1 MPQQPFSSP
10 SQGGGPLPNSS
21 PSSRC
26 HELSGD
32 HEQQDGRPEHPSS
45 SQLHHYHHAMRTHL
59 SQQDS
64 QGHHLHQQRIQAPE
78 QRPQHQHD
86 HGNASGQHSI
96 YHQQL
101 PLQMQQDDLQSSQ
114 LQLQQQHHADQSKL
128 QSHPHDQRHLQQLN
142 HHHHGDPLRQFPLIY
157 HSQQQRQR
165 HQQQSQHQ
173 QPQQQQQ
180 QQQQQQRPP
189 PLPPPSPA
197 QQLQERHSED
207 VEGANYRPN
216 HCIEHVVD
224 KVWRSEGVKINDIEP
239 SRTDFKL
246 QELPLARVKKVMKQ
260 DDEIE
265 GISRFLVSMEALII
279 MAKACE
285 LFVNELTLRGWHMT
299 EENRRRTL
307 QRMHLAQAMIKCE
320 MFDFLIDIV
329 PRDQAVPAVR
339 RGKANWADAATEAEE
354 AVSGPVGVVQ
364 SGNGQREAVREV
376 AKHSDVQTGDATALS
391 DKSVRDPARVAVER
405 DAAVAEEKR
414 EDPLV
419 VALLHTAGR
428 SEVASQSITRA
439 SGGTDG
445 PSLTT

>member
-1 MPQQPFSSP
+1 M
-10 SQGGGPLPNSS
+10 
-21 PSSRC
+21 
-26 HELSGD
+26 
-32 HEQQDGRPEHPSS
+32 
-45 SQLHHYHHAMRTHL
+45 
-59 SQQDS
+59 
-64 QGHHLHQQRIQAPE
+64 
-78 QRPQHQHD
+78 
-86 HGNASGQHSI
+86 
-96 YHQQL
+96 
-101 PLQMQQDDLQSSQ
+101 
-114 LQLQQQHHADQSKL
+114 
-128 QSHPHDQRHLQQLN
+128 
-142 HHHHGDPLRQFPLIY
+142 
-157 HSQQQRQR
+157 
-165 HQQQSQHQ
+165 
-173 QPQQQQQ
+173 
-180 QQQQQQRPP
+180 
-189 PLPPPSPA
+189 
-197 QQLQERHSED
+197 
-207 VEGANYRPN
+207 
-216 HCIEHVVD
+216 
-224 KVWRSEGVKINDIEP
+224 WRSEGVKINDIEP

-285 LFVNELTLRGWHMT
+285 LFVNELTLRGWHIT

-364 SGNGQREAVREV
+364 SGNGQREAVRDV